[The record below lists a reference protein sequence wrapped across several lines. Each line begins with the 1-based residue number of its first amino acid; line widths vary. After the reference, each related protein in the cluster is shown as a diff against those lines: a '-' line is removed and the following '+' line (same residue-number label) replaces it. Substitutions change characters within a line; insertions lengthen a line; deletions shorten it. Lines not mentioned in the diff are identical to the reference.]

1 MACSWRVYDCV
12 IDEIGTQFTDTA
24 VVAFAKA
31 IGDATSEVLK
41 ALNGVWMHVDV
52 KDPSG
57 PVGLIDQQVDWIV
70 AYVAVASLLI
80 AAIRMALE
88 RKGQPMKQ
96 AFMGMWKVILVGA
109 VAVPVVQALTRAS
122 DLYAQH
128 VYEKS
133 DLGNTASTVLGVLT
147 LNQPGL
153 ILIFGLLVMLSSFVQ
168 ICLMYIRI
176 GVMIMLVG
184 TLPLAAASSMTGW
197 GEGWW
202 RKHVGW
208 LAAWLLYKPAA
219 ALIIYSATSMTKDTK
234 NLDQT
239 IAGLGMLIM
248 AVFALPALLKL
259 IVPATAALGGT
270 SGGTVALNA
279 TNNIATGAVSIAAGG
294 SGGGGGGGAAGPQGS
309 PSAGA
314 GSSAGGGAGGA
325 GGGAGAA
332 AAGGGAAAAGAA
344 TGGATLAVQAAAVA
358 VQTGVAAA
366 SEVAN
371 SLGDN
376 DGMKGHNQ

>member
-12 IDEIGTQFTDTA
+12 IDEIGTQFTDSA

-31 IGDATSEVLK
+31 IGDATADVLK
-41 ALNGVWMHVDV
+41 ALNGVWMNVDV
-52 KDPSG
+52 EDPSG
-57 PVGLIDQQVDWIV
+57 PIGLIDQQVDWIV

-128 VYEKS
+128 VYAKS
-133 DLGNTASTVLGVLT
+133 DLGNTASTMLGVLT

-202 RKHVGW
+202 KKHVGW

-219 ALIIYSATSMTKDTK
+219 ALIIYSATSMTEDTK

-294 SGGGGGGGAAGPQGS
+294 GGGGGAPGPQGS

-314 GSSAGGGAGGA
+314 GTPAGGGAGGSA
-325 GGGAGAA
+325 GGAGAA

-344 TGGATLAVQAAAVA
+344 T
-358 VQTGVAAA
+358 
-366 SEVAN
+366 
-371 SLGDN
+371 
-376 DGMKGHNQ
+376 

>member
-1 MACSWRVYDCV
+1 MACSWRIYDCV
-12 IDEIGTQFTDTA
+12 IDEVGTQFTQGA
-24 VVAFAKA
+24 VVVFAKA
-31 IGDATSEVLK
+31 IGDAASEVLK
-41 ALNGVWMHVDV
+41 ALNGVWMNVDV
-52 KDPSG
+52 DDPSK
-57 PVGLIDQQVDWIV
+57 PIGLIDKEVDWIV

-80 AAIRMALE
+80 AAIRMALD

-96 AFMGMWKVILVGA
+96 AFLGMWKVILVGA
-109 VAVPVVQALTRAS
+109 VAVPVVQALTKAS

-133 DLGNTASTVLGVLT
+133 DLGDTASTMLGVLT

-153 ILIFGLLVMLSSFVQ
+153 VLIFGLLVMLSSFVQ

-202 RKHVGW
+202 KKHVGW

-219 ALIIYSATSMTKDTK
+219 ALIIYSATSMTQDTK

-279 TNNIATGAVSIAAGG
+279 ANNIATGAVSIAAGG
-294 SGGGGGGGAAGPQGS
+294 AGGGGGGGGGAAGPKGS
-309 PSAGA
+309 PSSGAGA
-314 GSSAGGGAGGA
+314 PAGGGAGGA
-325 GGGAGAA
+325 GGA

-344 TGGATLAVQAAAVA
+344 TGGAALAVQAAAVA

-366 SEVAN
+366 TEVAN
-371 SLGDN
+371 SLDDN